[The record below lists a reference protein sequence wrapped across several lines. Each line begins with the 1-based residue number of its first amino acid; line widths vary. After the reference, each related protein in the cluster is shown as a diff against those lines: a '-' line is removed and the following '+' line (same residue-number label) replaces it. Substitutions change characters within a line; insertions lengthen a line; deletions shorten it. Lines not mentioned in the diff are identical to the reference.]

1 MQSVIDYGMFRTSL
15 ERLDEQHENY
25 RNSHAGLS
33 DLMKEA
39 IAESVIQRFKACYD
53 CLWKVLRRYLF
64 EFLGVVDPPN
74 SPKPVLRLAHENH
87 LLPSPVEKWLS
98 YADNRNATSH
108 DYDGEKAKTHVDVM
122 ADFIEDAIGL
132 YQTLTGETWE

>member
-1 MQSVIDYGMFRTSL
+1 MIDYGMFRTSL

-74 SPKPVLRLAHENH
+74 SPKPVLRLRMRTTCC
-87 LLPSPVEKWLS
+87 LRRW
-98 YADNRNATSH
+98 RNGFRTLIIGMPLRMTTMERRPKHTSM
-108 DYDGEKAKTHVDVM
+108 T
-122 ADFIEDAIGL
+122 
-132 YQTLTGETWE
+132 